1 MRKSLLYSLIAALIF
16 FIGFEE
22 TRIFF
27 LKDAVSARA
36 DDVYNCEL
44 DLQAGTEPRKYKRT
58 KATIY

>member
-1 MRKSLLYSLIAALIF
+1 MRKPLLYGLIAALVF

-27 LKDAVSARA
+27 LKDAVSAR
-36 DDVYNCEL
+36 DTDVYNCEL
-44 DLQAGTEPRKYKRT
+44 DLQAGSIPKKYKKT